1 VVKGVLSGIVSGFKM
16 PQKGLFL
23 IYTILLWICY
33 WLMSWTT
40 ILAFPSVTGLGPV
53 DALFLMMVGGLGW
66 VVPVQGG
73 IGAYHFII
81 SLALTSIY
89 GISQTTGIVFATIS
103 HESQAL
109 TMIVCGLASFAAIS
123 LSRKKEKNL

>member
-1 VVKGVLSGIVSGFKM
+1 
-16 PQKGLFL
+16 
-23 IYTILLWICY
+23 
-33 WLMSWTT
+33 
-40 ILAFPSVTGLGPV
+40 
-53 DALFLMMVGGLGW
+53 LGW